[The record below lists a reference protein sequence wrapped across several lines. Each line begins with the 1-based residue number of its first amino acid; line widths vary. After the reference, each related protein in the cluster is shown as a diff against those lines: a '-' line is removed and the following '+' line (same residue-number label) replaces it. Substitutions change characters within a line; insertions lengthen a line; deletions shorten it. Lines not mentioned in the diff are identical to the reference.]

1 MPNDT
6 SNEQLIDPIATP
18 ELGSD
23 TRADFAALTAE
34 RDRLANEKAEL
45 QDQLL
50 RRAAEFDNFRRRTE
64 RERMELTEYASMDAV
79 KALLP
84 ILDDFERALK
94 IETADKEFARGMEL
108 IYGRVFDQ
116 LKKLGLE
123 PVESAGQKFDPN
135 LHHAIEMVET
145 GEAED
150 QAILA
155 EFQRGYRLRG
165 RLVRPAMVKVAVN
178 G

>member
-1 MPNDT
+1 MQNET
-6 SNEQLIDPIATP
+6 RNEQLIDPIGTR

-23 TRADFAALTAE
+23 TSADFAALTAE

-45 QDQLL
+45 HDRLL
-50 RRAAEFDNFRRRTE
+50 RRTAEFDNLRRRSE
-64 RERMELTEYASMDAV
+64 RERTELIEYASMDAV

-94 IETADKEFARGMEL
+94 TETADKEFSRGMEL
-108 IYGRVFDQ
+108 IYGRLFDQ
-116 LKKLGLE
+116 LRKLGLE
-123 PVESAGQKFDPN
+123 PIDTTGQKFDPN
-135 LHHAIEMVET
+135 LHHAIEMAET
-145 GEAED
+145 PEAED

>member
-1 MPNDT
+1 MSNDT
-6 SNEQLIDPIATP
+6 SKEQLIDPVAIP

-23 TRADFAALTAE
+23 TSADFAALTAE

-50 RRAAEFDNFRRRTE
+50 RRAAEFDNLRRRTE
-64 RERMELTEYASMDAV
+64 RERMELIEYASMDAV

-94 IETADKEFARGMEL
+94 TETTDKEFARGMEL
-108 IYGRVFDQ
+108 IYSRLFDQ

-123 PVESAGQKFDPN
+123 PVETAGQKFDPN
-135 LHHAIEMVET
+135 IHHAIEMT
-145 GEAED
+145 QTPDAED
-150 QAILA
+150 QTILA
-155 EFQRGYRLRG
+155 EYQRGYRLRG

>member
-6 SNEQLIDPIATP
+6 SKEQLIDPVATP

-23 TRADFAALTAE
+23 TSADFAALTAE
-34 RDRLANEKAEL
+34 RDRLANEKADL
-45 QDQLL
+45 HDQLL
-50 RRAAEFDNFRRRTE
+50 RRTAEFDNFRRRTE
-64 RERMELTEYASMDAV
+64 RERMELIEYASMDAV

-94 IETADKEFARGMEL
+94 TETADKEFARGMEL
-108 IYGRVFDQ
+108 IYNRVSDQ

-123 PVESAGQKFDPN
+123 TIETAGQKFDPN
-135 LHHAIEMVET
+135 LHHAIEMT
-145 GEAED
+145 DSPDAED
-150 QAILA
+150 QTILA
-155 EFQRGYRLRG
+155 EYQRGYKLRG

>member
-1 MPNDT
+1 MQ
-6 SNEQLIDPIATP
+6 NEATNEHVIDPIATP

-34 RDRLANEKAEL
+34 RDRLANEKAEIL
-45 QDQLL
+45 DQLL
-50 RRAAEFDNFRRRTE
+50 RRTAEFDNFRRRTE
-64 RERMELTEYASMDAV
+64 RERMELIEYASMDAV

-94 IETADKEFARGMEL
+94 TETADKEFARGMEL
-108 IYGRVFDQ
+108 IYNRLFDQ

-123 PVESAGQKFDPN
+123 PVDAAGQKFDPN
-135 LHHAIEMVET
+135 LHHAIEMTET
-145 GEAED
+145 TEAED
-150 QAILA
+150 QTILA